1 MRRRSPVRS
10 VLAERKMFAGGGMLP
25 ISTPMK
31 KEPSGILASSEPL
44 IDAVSQEILAPMTG
58 GAMPMAQGGIARF
71 QRGGGAISLG
81 QAPDMDMS
89 FLPDFKSSVERFNEM
104 IDSGAFRTQPTV
116 AEAVIE
122 AAPPPTDM
130 SFLPNFKSSVE
141 RFNKMIDSGAFRT
154 QPQER
159 EESGAQPPSTEQ
171 PLSTDLTGT
180 PSFRSRRDIDA
191 DLSVPSTDLTETPL
205 VGMNIDD
212 ELVKQENVDLGGDV
226 TKKKPF
232 SDEVSK
238 NLNKYTQNLGGLNA
252 YLGQDPKNIPASAL
266 SDSIDGIIGSAIKA
280 ASGAK
285 FDKEAFKNE
294 IESLLPAVE
303 DDPETEGLLI
313 AMLGASI
320 MAGKDPNALVNIG
333 KGVEEGLPALIKFK
347 NNKKEAER
355 NRQMTAAKLTIQ
367 EGLSRDK
374 EVRKAVSGLK
384 NLQTTSQIK
393 EATRMLTPKDW
404 WVSESTT
411 IDPELIGGKKGDPA
425 VFIPKGT
432 TLNLNETAF
441 KKLSALGVKAMPL
454 DRGSWKPSDFLDNQD
469 TVANAKH
476 VKAMNEYGTPKQV
489 EVFKRFVKEGGLKI
503 NYYIPSYGATLA
515 GAKSENMINTS
526 ELDAFMGAYRN
537 VQQPAL
543 NLRNDV
549 REILDL
555 VISDPR
561 KFSGPGQ
568 LLDQATDI
576 IRSIPGAEGVV
587 DYLESV
593 GATETLGLRD
603 QAQTK
608 SLIVLAKIAPILLD
622 ESGKTISDADR
633 RMIAQTLG
641 LKAIPNDP
649 DDASKGFRI
658 ELNAGIFRNPKQIE
672 LAISQT
678 EQALND
684 RLTAIRAEAKTHL
697 SQFGI
702 PSSAKQMM
710 ALEREQE
717 LFEKGPKFKKFGKGE
732 DQVGPLSDD
741 FNFVIGS

>member
-10 VLAERKMFAGGGMLP
+10 VFAERKMFAGGGMLP

-89 FLPDFKSSVERFNEM
+89 FLPDFKSSVERFNKM

-154 QPQER
+154 QPQEG

-171 PLSTDLTGT
+171 PPSTDLTGT

-191 DLSVPSTDLTETPL
+191 NLSVPSTDLTETSL

-232 SDEVSK
+232 SDKVSK

-411 IDPELIGGKKGDPA
+411 IDPELIGGKKGDPD

-441 KKLSALGVKAMPL
+441 KKLSALGVKAVPL
-454 DRGSWKPSDFLDNQD
+454 DQGKWTPSDFLDNQD
-469 TVANAKH
+469 TVANATH
-476 VKAMNEYGTPKQV
+476 VKAMNAYGDPKQV
-489 EVFKRFVKEGGLKI
+489 EVFKAFRKGDGIKI
-503 NYYIPSYGATLA
+503 NYFIPSYGAMIS
-515 GAKSENMINTS
+515 GAKRENMINMS
-526 ELDAFMGAYRN
+526 ELNTFMNAYRN

-561 KFSGPGQ
+561 KFSGTGQ

-587 DYLESV
+587 NYLESV
-593 GATETLGLRD
+593 GATKTLGLRD

-622 ESGKTISDADR
+622 ESGKTISDRDR
-633 RMIAQTLG
+633 LMIAQTLG
-641 LKAIPNDP
+641 LNAIPNDP
-649 DDASKGFRI
+649 NDASKGFRI
-658 ELNAGIFRNPKQIE
+658 ELNAGIFRNPKAIE

-678 EQALND
+678 EKALNE
-684 RLTAIRAEAKTHL
+684 RLTLIRAEAKTHL

-702 PSSAKQMM
+702 PSSGKEMM
-710 ALEREQE
+710 ELEREQE

>member
-89 FLPDFKSSVERFNEM
+89 FLPDFKSSVERFN
-104 IDSGAFRTQPTV
+104 
-116 AEAVIE
+116 
-122 AAPPPTDM
+122 
-130 SFLPNFKSSVE
+130 
-141 RFNKMIDSGAFRT
+141 KMIDSGAFRT
-154 QPQER
+154 QPQEG

-171 PLSTDLTGT
+171 PPSTDLTGT

>member
-89 FLPDFKSSVERFNEM
+89 FLP
-104 IDSGAFRTQPTV
+104 
-116 AEAVIE
+116 
-122 AAPPPTDM
+122 
-130 SFLPNFKSSVE
+130 NFKSSVE

-154 QPQER
+154 QPQEG

-171 PLSTDLTGT
+171 PPSTDLTGT